1 MKLYDQIFN
10 VVKDFRKFFS
20 PGPVTNA
27 DVSGSITSEILL
39 IVSLVLTCLLL
50 RHVHILL
57 SGLVTLIVLVV
68 LIKNMPLIPKFKIE
82 QDDSLDKMIFY
93 AVMVLGIVVVFV
105 YWVVT
110 LSNSI
115 RTLVASV
122 VTVLF
127 SISLFDALFNLN
139 KVIVPGV
146 SNIYNALGTSI
157 SPNLI
162 TVVIF
167 DFRGYDTLGE
177 SIILLTAGLVVLL
190 VFGRGR
196 LGGKEE

>member
-93 AVMVLGIVVVFV
+93 AVMVMGIVVVFV
-105 YWVVT
+105 YWGG
-110 LSNSI
+110 N
-115 RTLVASV
+115 LV
-122 VTVLF
+122 
-127 SISLFDALFNLN
+127 
-139 KVIVPGV
+139 
-146 SNIYNALGTSI
+146 
-157 SPNLI
+157 
-162 TVVIF
+162 
-167 DFRGYDTLGE
+167 
-177 SIILLTAGLVVLL
+177 
-190 VFGRGR
+190 
-196 LGGKEE
+196 